1 VLFHELLHQRPGG
14 LVIAA
19 LDRCSYRTHVIALLF
34 EPVKV
39 AELPHSCISTQLC
52 GPGWKGIHWEY
63 HNDQESQYG
72 CYCHNL
78 SNIFHQY
85 HPGGCSFLSGGFLT
99 YSMFYIMAYKFNL

>member
-1 VLFHELLHQRPGG
+1 MFAVSRTISCGRHGQLVFVLFHELLHQRPGG

-52 GPGWKGIHWEY
+52 GPGWKGIHREY

-72 CYCHNL
+72 
-78 SNIFHQY
+78 
-85 HPGGCSFLSGGFLT
+85 
-99 YSMFYIMAYKFNL
+99 